1 MAIANSSGVSVLS
14 WWKRLTGKGDQPQKL
29 EPVFSVQ
36 IPPPDDDEPLYQDQL
51 LRKQW
56 AEGILE
62 EQGVPINTHLP
73 CIEGEVQARV
83 PSVHE
88 VANRLLA
95 LCVVAVKGQGMD
107 QAEVEAIIEARNV
120 RPLLTPK
127 ERAFIDDPA
136 PSEHDCI
143 QFVWRYEAAWV
154 LFWALNF
161 TPGPLSYP
169 DSICDVDQMLDTVR
183 DTPNLTVNGLHSTNN
198 ILNEADMIYRY
209 HWAVRDA
216 QINGQDIPANLNASV
231 VLERHYALNW
241 LVGYMGADWDD
252 ISTDT

>member
-1 MAIANSSGVSVLS
+1 LS
-14 WWKRLTGKGDQPQKL
+14 WWKKLTGKGGEPETPRKT

-36 IPPPDDDEPLYQDQL
+36 LPPADDAEPLYQDQL

-56 AEGILE
+56 AETVLE
-62 EQGVPINTHLP
+62 EQGVPINRHLP
-73 CIEGEVQARV
+73 CIEGEAQARI
-83 PSVHE
+83 PSVSA
-88 VANRLLA
+88 VAERLQA
-95 LCVVAVKGQGMD
+95 LCIVAVKGHGRA
-107 QAEVEAIIEARNV
+107 QAEVDSIIAARNIG
-120 RPLLTPK
+120 PLLTPK

-136 PSEHDCI
+136 PSEHERI

-161 TPGPLSYP
+161 APGPLTYP
-169 DSICDVDQMLDTVR
+169 DGICDVDLLLDTVR
-183 DTPNLTVNGLHSTNN
+183 DTPDLRVHGLQSSNN

-216 QINGQDIPANLNASV
+216 QINGEDIPADLNASV